1 MGRRL
6 AIYPICLAG
15 ERTCRPED
23 CGGPWSYPELLET
36 LQGPE
41 NEEKQEMLEWLGGEF
56 DTEAFD
62 IEVVNRR
69 LRRK

>member
-1 MGRRL
+1 M
-6 AIYPICLAG
+6 
-15 ERTCRPED
+15 
-23 CGGPWSYPELLET
+23 